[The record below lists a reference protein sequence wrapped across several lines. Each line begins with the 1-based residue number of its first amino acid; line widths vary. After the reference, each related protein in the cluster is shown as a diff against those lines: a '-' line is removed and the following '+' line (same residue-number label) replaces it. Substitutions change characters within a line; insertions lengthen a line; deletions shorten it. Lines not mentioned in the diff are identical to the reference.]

1 MQTVSADPRI
11 TNFVHREDDVQI
23 NSKFLPKSLYQDLT
37 AGLST
42 MEDISRQM
50 MDFVDTICYQFPRL
64 WFLSDKE
71 VLQMHSFP
79 PTAFTLQPFV
89 RKCFKGVNWIE
100 VDCELPPDVENIKNC
115 RAIIRSNRLMHVL
128 GVFGNLRE
136 HISFESAMKP
146 QFTAVDWF
154 SVFERH
160 LHLTMVHCVK
170 QCYMERNQLEP
181 SVQDLISD
189 KKVGDILLN
198 IAERRKITLPILKLL
213 RKYPLQSLL
222 VAEEAVWCQLILQ
235 TLQDSSPVKLSNIKA
250 YSSEKLKSLCLLI
263 RDALTGG
270 TGQSM
275 FSNYMR
281 VCLQALVQLTVSN
294 TQRLSQLME
303 VQLESVELSFEWSR
317 LMRYYVSGDDDVTRQ
332 DGQTCHVEVLGF
344 KLRYDYEYYG
354 PEDWT
359 MVQTPSTDKA
369 KLGILFA
376 LTSYRC
382 GYVCGPRMSGRRKTA
397 THLGKALGRQVVSIE
412 CSPSTRANVVQKM
425 LLGSLQAG
433 AWLIVGSV
441 DLLSL
446 AAQSSL
452 GQYLVAIHQS
462 FSMIRMN
469 SQKDRKHFFDI
480 NHQMII
486 GGKNVAANFSYGCVV
501 IPSLGYVANISET
514 LQGAIRPIV
523 LARPDYRVIAEVM
536 LTSVG
541 FLDAMSL
548 SRHLVSLL
556 SLASDLVCLPGFIPD
571 NQSCYLIVL
580 QRIVSFAEIH
590 LQQVVQ
596 KKENSDD
603 KDLLL
608 QYVTNEVSE
617 RNKKEASS
625 STLCKRSDL
634 SVVHV
639 ILEEIAIVKAIL
651 SVLSPAFYEHNKGP
665 KFYVIFKETF
675 PVACHFP
682 IYQQH
687 IEQEEMDQLQH
698 ALEKE
703 LRRNMFQSHP
713 EITRCALTL
722 YQSIKSFPAIMLI
735 GSSGSG
741 KTVCYSA
748 LAETLNQLAA
758 EAVGYDFENNYMV
771 KDTIPQISASK
782 WTPVKTSV
790 LFPNVMTYNEIFGF
804 YCNKRGWQDGAVA
817 KVLRD
822 LDCPEQA
829 SPSLSY
835 KSDQRP
841 VMKWLVMDGNP
852 GGQPGWLDYLSTL
865 YITENP
871 FICLPSGETLTSQPH
886 LKLCIEITDLQDASP
901 SAVTRCSLVYFT
913 GHSLWKTV
921 WKSEIDALSFEHKV
935 DQGILE
941 MWKCLA
947 KDLFSST
954 LRLLRKT
961 GLTSAIHNDKQC
973 SKSLTYGLQEV
984 MSFLRILRA
993 LLQYLGNEVKS
1004 SDVVPHDDKE
1014 GMVIMSYVIVCLH
1027 HTDVCIIGV
1036 ICFLPTRNRT
1046 PCKQRTGPKP
1056 FLDRLHLGIWW
1067 PSPSSVRP
1075 LHLYQSTAN

>member
-1 MQTVSADPRI
+1 MHNISADPRI
-11 TNFVHREDDVQI
+11 ANFVHYEDDLQM
-23 NSKFLPKSLYQDLT
+23 NSKFLPKSIYQDLT
-37 AGLST
+37 DGLST

-50 MDFVDTICYQFPRL
+50 MDFVHTICYQFPRL

-71 VLQMHSFP
+71 VMQLHSFA

-89 RKCFKGVNWIE
+89 RKCFKGVYWIE
-100 VDCELPPDVENIKNC
+100 VDCELPPNVENVKNC
-115 RAIIRSNRLMHVL
+115 RAIIRNNRLMHVL
-128 GVFGNLRE
+128 GVFGNLGE
-136 HISFESAMKP
+136 HITFVSAMKP
-146 QFTAVDWF
+146 EFTAVDWF
-154 SVFERH
+154 SVFEKH
-160 LHLTMVHCVK
+160 LHWTMVHCVK

-181 SVQDLISD
+181 SIQDLISD

-198 IAERRKITLPILKLL
+198 IAERRKITLPILELL
-213 RKYPLQSLL
+213 QKYPLQSLL
-222 VAEEAVWCQLILQ
+222 VAEEAAWCQLILQ
-235 TLQDSSPVKLSNIKA
+235 TLQGSSPVKLSNIKA
-250 YSSEKLKSLCLLI
+250 YSSEKLKSLCLII

-270 TGQSM
+270 TDHSLL
-275 FSNYMR
+275 SNYIR
-281 VCLQALVQLTVSN
+281 ICLQALVQLTVN
-294 TQRLSQLME
+294 NIQRLSQLME
-303 VQLESVELSFEWSR
+303 VQPKSLELSFEWSR
-317 LMRYYVSGDDDVTRQ
+317 LMRYYINDNDDVTSQ
-332 DGQTCHVEVLGF
+332 NNPTCHVEVLGY

-354 PEDWT
+354 PEDWA

-412 CSPSTRANVVQKM
+412 CSPSMRANVVQQM
-425 LLGSLQAG
+425 LLGSLQTG
-433 AWLIVGSV
+433 AWLLVGSV

-446 AAQSSL
+446 EAQSSL
-452 GQYLVAIHQS
+452 GQHLVAIRES
-462 FSMIRMN
+462 FEIARMH
-469 SQKDRKHFFDI
+469 SPIEVKC
-480 NHQMII
+480 QMII
-486 GGKNVAANFSYGCVV
+486 GGKNISANFSYGCVV
-501 IPSLGYVANISET
+501 IPSMGYVPNISQT
-514 LQGAIRPIV
+514 LQCAIRPIV
-523 LARPDYRVIAEVM
+523 LAHPDYRVIAEVM

-556 SLASDLVCLPGFIPD
+556 SLASDLLCLPGFIPD

-590 LQQVVQ
+590 LQEVVQ
-596 KKENSDD
+596 RQENSDD

-608 QYVTNEVSE
+608 QYVTSEVSE
-617 RNKKEASS
+617 RNKKDAST
-625 STLCKRSDL
+625 STVQKRSDL

-651 SVLSPAFYEHNKGP
+651 SVLSPAFNEHNKGP
-665 KFYVIFKETF
+665 QFYVIFKETF

-687 IEQEEMDQLQH
+687 IEQEELDQLQE
-698 ALEKE
+698 ALKKE
-703 LRRNMFQSHP
+703 LHRNTFHSHP
-713 EITRCALTL
+713 EIIRCALTL

-735 GSSGSG
+735 GPSGSG

-758 EAVGYDFENNYMV
+758 ETVGYDFENDYMI

-782 WTPVKTSV
+782 WTPVKTLV
-790 LFPNVMTYNEIFGF
+790 LFPNVMTYDEIVGF
-804 YCNKRGWQDGAVA
+804 CCDKRGWQDGAVA

-829 SPSLSY
+829 SPSFSY

-841 VMKWLVMDGNP
+841 IMKWLVMDGNP

-865 YITENP
+865 CIKENP
-871 FICLPSGETLTSQPH
+871 FICLSSGETLTSQPH
-886 LKLCIEITDLQDASP
+886 LKLCMEITDLRDASP

-913 GHSLWKTV
+913 GQNLWKTV

-947 KDLFSST
+947 KDLFSRT

-961 GLTSAIHNDKQC
+961 GLTSAIHNDKES
-973 SKSLTYGLQEV
+973 SKSITYGLQEV

-993 LLQYLGNEVKS
+993 LLQYLGNEVKT
-1004 SDVVPHDDKE
+1004 SDVTPHEDKG
-1014 GMVIMSYVIVCLH
+1014 GMATIFHYIVCLH
-1027 HTDVCIIGV
+1027 HTYVSIY
-1036 ICFLPTRNRT
+1036 
-1046 PCKQRTGPKP
+1046 TG
-1056 FLDRLHLGIWW
+1056 HL
-1067 PSPSSVRP
+1067 
-1075 LHLYQSTAN
+1075 LF

>member
-1 MQTVSADPRI
+1 MHTISIDPRI
-11 TNFVHREDDVQI
+11 ANFVHYEDDFQT
-23 NSKFLPKSLYQDLT
+23 NSKFLPKSFYQDLT
-37 AGLST
+37 DGLSS
-42 MEDISRQM
+42 MEDISRQIVG
-50 MDFVDTICYQFPRL
+50 FVDTICYQFPRL
-64 WFLSDKE
+64 WFLSDKQ
-71 VLQMHSFP
+71 VMQLHSFP

-89 RKCFKGVNWIE
+89 RKCFKGVHWIE
-100 VDCELPPDVENIKNC
+100 VDCELPSNVENIKNC

-128 GVFGNLRE
+128 GVFGNLQE
-136 HISFESAMKP
+136 HITFVSAMKP
-146 QFTAVDWF
+146 EFTAVDWF
-154 SVFERH
+154 SVFEKH

-170 QCYMERNQLEP
+170 QCYTERSQLEP
-181 SVQDLISD
+181 SVQDLIYD

-198 IAERRKITLPILKLL
+198 IAERRKMTSPILELFH
-213 RKYPLQSLL
+213 KYPLQSLL

-235 TLQDSSPVKLSNIKA
+235 TLQDSSPIKLSNIKA
-250 YSSEKLKSLCLLI
+250 YSSEKLKSLCLVI

-270 TGQSM
+270 TDHSLL
-275 FSNYMR
+275 SNYTR
-281 VCLQALVQLTVSN
+281 ICLQALVQLTVN
-294 TQRLSQLME
+294 NIQRLSQLME
-303 VQLESVELSFEWSR
+303 VQPTSLELSFEWSR
-317 LMRYYVSGDDDVTRQ
+317 LMRYYINRSDGVTSQ
-332 DGQTCHVEVLGF
+332 NNPTCHVEVLGF

-359 MVQTPSTDKA
+359 MVQTPSTDRA

-412 CSPSTRANVVQKM
+412 CSPSMRANVVQQM
-425 LLGSLQAG
+425 LLGTLQTG
-433 AWLIVGSV
+433 AWLLLGSV

-446 AAQSSL
+446 EAQSSL
-452 GQYLVAIHQS
+452 GQHLVAIHQS
-462 FSMIRMN
+462 FDIIRMN
-469 SQKDRKHFFDI
+469 TQKDCKNIFELKC
-480 NHQMII
+480 QMII
-486 GGKNVAANFSYGCVV
+486 GGKNIAANFSYGCVV
-501 IPSLGYVANISET
+501 IPSKRYAPNISET
-514 LQGAIRPIV
+514 LQCAIRPIV
-523 LARPDYRVIAEVM
+523 LAHPDYRVIAEVL

-556 SLASDLVCLPGFIPD
+556 SLASDLLCLPGFIPD

-590 LQQVVQ
+590 LQQVVRRQ
-596 KKENSDD
+596 ENSDD

-608 QYVTNEVSE
+608 QYVTTEVTE
-617 RNKKEASS
+617 RNKKDTSK
-625 STLCKRSDL
+625 STLRQRSDL

-639 ILEEIAIVKAIL
+639 ILEEIAMVKAIL
-651 SVLSPAFYEHNKGP
+651 SVLSPAFYEQNKGQQ
-665 KFYVIFKETF
+665 FYVIFKETF

-682 IYQQH
+682 LYQQH
-687 IEQEEMDQLQH
+687 IEQEEMDQLQD

-703 LRRNMFQSHP
+703 LDRNTFQSHP
-713 EITRCALTL
+713 EIIRCALTL

-741 KTVCYSA
+741 KTVCYST
-748 LAETLNQLAA
+748 LAESLNQLAA
-758 EAVGYDFENNYMV
+758 KTVGYDFENDYRIQ
-771 KDTIPQISASK
+771 DTIPQISASK
-782 WTPVKTSV
+782 WTPVKTLV
-790 LFPNVMTYNEIFGF
+790 LFPNAMSNNEIFGF
-804 YCNKRGWQDGAVA
+804 YCDKRGWQDGAVA

-829 SPSLSY
+829 SPSISY
-835 KSDQRP
+835 ISDQRP
-841 VMKWLVMDGNP
+841 IMKWLVMDGNP

-865 YITENP
+865 CITENP
-871 FICLPSGETLTSQPH
+871 FICLSSGETLASQPH
-886 LKLCIEITDLQDASP
+886 LKLFMEVTDLRDASP
-901 SAVTRCSLVYFT
+901 SAVTRCTLVYLT

-961 GLTSAIHNDKQC
+961 GLTSAIHNDRE
-973 SKSLTYGLQEV
+973 SSESLTYGLQEV

-993 LLQYLGNEVKS
+993 LLQYLGNEVKT
-1004 SDVVPHDDKE
+1004 SDAIPHENKE
-1014 GMVIMSYVIVCLH
+1014 GMAIAHHCLVCLH
-1027 HTDVCIIGV
+1027 HTYLSINEGHLL
-1036 ICFLPTRNRT
+1036 FLTRN
-1046 PCKQRTGPKP
+1046 KQ
-1056 FLDRLHLGIWW
+1056 
-1067 PSPSSVRP
+1067 S
-1075 LHLYQSTAN
+1075 